1 MKWLFLKSVNRL
13 LVEMLKKSCKIT
25 HGSVEERFHAT
36 VRPELND
43 SSRPSEVSKNL
54 NAILEESKH

>member
-1 MKWLFLKSVNRL
+1 MNCL
-13 LVEMLKKSCKIT
+13 LVEMLKISCKIT

-43 SSRPSEVSKNL
+43 SSRLSEVSKNL